1 MLCAYS
7 SDRTALKAA
16 TEYDPIRK
24 TNVGK
29 AVVVDEKFVLEKT
42 SRDLKILQ
50 NCFLRTLYS
59 DMS

>member
-29 AVVVDEKFVLEKT
+29 TVVVDENFVLEKT
-42 SRDLKILQ
+42 SQDLKILQ
-50 NCFLRTLYS
+50 NCLLRKLYI
-59 DMS
+59 DVP